1 MHSKSS
7 PNIIILY
14 AHKILQAIFLNFI
27 IHMQTE
33 GSISLGVNYNQA
45 EMQLDDS
52 KAAWLHETAECAEQ
66 SSSQEES
73 GNSSFNP
80 QSFNGKQDEDDLL
93 PSQKDSTAS
102 TVVTENVHS
111 LFHLYFPTV
120 PVGALFHLKVSMGQL
135 ET

>member
-1 MHSKSS
+1 MIRQHVGGSH
-7 PNIIILY
+7 Y
-14 AHKILQAIFLNFI
+14 TVRDVLQ
-27 IHMQTE
+27 E
-33 GSISLGVNYNQA
+33 VKYNQIKFPFD
-45 EMQLDDS
+45 MS
-52 KAAWLHETAECAEQ
+52 KVAQLHETAESAEQ